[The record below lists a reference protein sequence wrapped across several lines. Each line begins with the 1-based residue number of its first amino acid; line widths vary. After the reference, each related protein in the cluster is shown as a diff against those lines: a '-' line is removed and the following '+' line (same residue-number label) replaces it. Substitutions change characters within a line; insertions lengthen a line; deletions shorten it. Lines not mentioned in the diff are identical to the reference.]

1 MWEKKVETN
10 QEHYVLFDFPFFNVY
25 ITSLDSLCIDCKSP
39 DIEQGQSPNSGP
51 HPSKAAFD
59 YVTVKP
65 AHKHLG
71 FSLAHDLIYK
81 ISR

>member
-39 DIEQGQSPNSGP
+39 DIEQGQSPNSG
-51 HPSKAAFD
+51 AASFE
-59 YVTVKP
+59 
-65 AHKHLG
+65 G
-71 FSLAHDLIYK
+71 RI
-81 ISR
+81 

>member
-39 DIEQGQSPNSGP
+39 DIEQGQSPNSG
-51 HPSKAAFD
+51 AASFKGRIWLHD
-59 YVTVKP
+59 SE
-65 AHKHLG
+65 ASAQALG
-71 FSLAHDLIYK
+71 F
-81 ISR
+81 